1 MKRFNL
7 RLSDE
12 LFEEVER
19 MAKDG
24 DTTSTQILR
33 SGVKLMLE
41 LTKPGTTV
49 FLKEDGVVH
58 RVIII

>member
-41 LTKPGTTV
+41 LTKPDTTV